1 MIAIKIRLIVLPY
14 STAVTGWEKAEW
26 RWTKLKVILLL
37 SACERIRC
45 FISLRPHQHIT
56 GFGTKV
62 TTEGHAWSIHHRGSR
77 HPSLPPFK
85 RVGLTLWFHSHSHWE
100 SVSGKAGYDSVEFS
114 HLCTYQQIKGGA
126 SVTPA
131 RNRLLDLDCS
141 CWLSSLVGNTLCFTR
156 PSSGFV
162 KILLRRRVHKTWS

>member
-1 MIAIKIRLIVLPY
+1 MNEAFTTHSPPWWLADYWLRKCLIPQFECKHRWRSGSFNQQPKIMIAIKIRLIVLPY
-14 STAVTGWEKAEW
+14 STAATEWVKAEW

-37 SACERIRC
+37 SAFERIRC

-62 TTEGHAWSIHHRGSR
+62 TTEGQAWSIHHRGKR

-100 SVSGKAGYDSVEFS
+100 SVSGKAS
-114 HLCTYQQIKGGA
+114 IKGVILWN
-126 SVTPA
+126 SVIFA
-131 RNRLLDLDCS
+131 LIS
-141 CWLSSLVGNTLCFTR
+141 
-156 PSSGFV
+156 
-162 KILLRRRVHKTWS
+162 K